1 MYVPLTVGCRQL
13 CSTWYGCHTK
23 VIRIKIH
30 GLLILFA
37 KTTIARESAKLYC
50 FCAPQFTSI
59 SEFTFG
65 VIAAFH
71 IRTFPGPISKR
82 LIDIIYFEVGLIEC
96 SFVPALTLKLNCVLK
111 LGQTVYFRSFQTKII
126 TIFASYICEKCPSSI
141 WCRDLDP
148 QPLEHESPHI
158 TARPGLPPSL
168 NYVWVYS
175 MFKFRS
181 QAE

>member
-37 KTTIARESAKLYC
+37 KTTIVRESAKLYC

-82 LIDIIYFEVGLIEC
+82 LIDIIYLEVGLIEC
-96 SFVPALTLKLNCVLK
+96 SFVPALTLKLNCVLSK
-111 LGQTVYFRSFQTKII
+111 VWQEALLWRIVFMSKSLWSGLIKCVHAFMLINVQGVILLYF
-126 TIFASYICEKCPSSI
+126 
-141 WCRDLDP
+141 
-148 QPLEHESPHI
+148 
-158 TARPGLPPSL
+158 
-168 NYVWVYS
+168 
-175 MFKFRS
+175 
-181 QAE
+181 